1 MNCRRKFTNAE
12 MTKTNQESLQSLH
25 NSLGDVSFKLK
36 ETENMRYELDKNL
49 KGREKKLRELTE
61 TIATNE
67 AQLED

>member
-1 MNCRRKFTNAE
+1 MSRF
-12 MTKTNQESLQSLH
+12 TKTHQESLQSLQ
-25 NSLGDVSFKLK
+25 NSFGDVSFKLK

>member
-36 ETENMRYELDKNL
+36 ETEIMREELDKNL
-49 KGREKKLRELTE
+49 KGPEKKLRELAE
-61 TIATNE
+61 SIATNE